1 MDIQQFFN
9 NAEKQFKDLLAAY
22 EKMTAG
28 FKKASEFYSE
38 TQITTEDFFGAF
50 AIFLQNFE
58 VSVSFLSMIFN
69 QSSLSKLFNFISF

>member
-1 MDIQQFFN
+1 MCAQQFFN

-22 EKMTAG
+22 EKMIAG

-58 VSVSFLSMIFN
+58 VSVSLIMIFN
-69 QSSLSKLFNFISF
+69 QLSLVSSK